1 MSDKKTSKEKEKKL
15 IEEAEILCKNLFD
28 NKELNDNIQELES
41 ILKKLQQ
48 IQTIKDENKKK
59 KIKNDLNLKLR
70 DFIEISKEN
79 QIALVKCFQKL
90 IAKKQLD
97 IKENEKK
104 NLKYI
109 LKIEQISQFNN
120 SIFNNSENNT
130 LYIYFAL
137 LTNSNEFL
145 NFPNYIL
152 LIMIYIPFS
161 KEVILYIKDE
171 KIISLDFSN
180 VDYIINNYE
189 KENSFLNLDLID
201 ALIGTEIQLK
211 SIMAHDDIVQA
222 LDMEKII
229 KSLKEK
235 EIFKNCKEKKI
246 TNQEDL
252 KKDLEKLFSDNK
264 INLIKTND
272 SNLFNLIYYSIN

>member
-15 IEEAEILCKNLFD
+15 IEGAEILCKNLFD

-161 KEVILYIKDE
+161 KEVILYIRDE

-252 KKDLEKLFSDNK
+252 KKDFEKLFSDNK

>member
-1 MSDKKTSKEKEKKL
+1 MSDKKISKENEKKL
-15 IEEAEILCKNLFD
+15 IEEAERLCKDLFES
-28 NKELNDNIQELES
+28 KELNDNFKELES
-41 ILKKLQQ
+41 IQKKLQQ
-48 IQTIKDENKKK
+48 IRTLKDGNKIK
-59 KIKNDLNLKLR
+59 KIKDDLNLKLR

-161 KEVILYIKDE
+161 KEVILYIRDE

-252 KKDLEKLFSDNK
+252 KKDFEKLFSDNK

>member
-109 LKIEQISQFNN
+109 LKIEQINQFND

-161 KEVILYIKDE
+161 KEVILYIRDE

-252 KKDLEKLFSDNK
+252 KKDFEKLFSDNK